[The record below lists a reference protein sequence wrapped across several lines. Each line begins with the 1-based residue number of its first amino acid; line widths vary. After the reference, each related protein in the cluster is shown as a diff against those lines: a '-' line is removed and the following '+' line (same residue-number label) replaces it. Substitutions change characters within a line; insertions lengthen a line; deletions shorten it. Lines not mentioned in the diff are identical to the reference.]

1 MHFSYVSWVV
11 SIKYGTIFEIRL
23 CGKSHRFC
31 TATRLSQAPWCI
43 LPSAAHRRNMRRP
56 AAVTL
61 IAAEL
66 GLASEQSLAR
76 RLVVILQVPTI
87 WSPSR
92 LYSPYSLSPPPPP
105 VCIWCGR
112 LPSHYSVQKSENAC
126 RDNTVRFD
134 GLLSI
139 STLQDRSINY
149 LFT

>member
-1 MHFSYVSWVV
+1 MSVLTSAIPTQISYVHFSYVSWVV

-23 CGKSHRFC
+23 CGKGHRFC

-43 LPSAAHRRNMRRP
+43 LTTAAHRRNMRRP

-92 LYSPYSLSPPPPP
+92 LYSPYSLPPTS
-105 VCIWCGR
+105 R
-112 LPSHYSVQKSENAC
+112 L
-126 RDNTVRFD
+126 
-134 GLLSI
+134 
-139 STLQDRSINY
+139 Y
-149 LFT
+149 LMREIAIAL